1 MLSQNEIIIDQ
12 LRQYINNNARFEV
25 IGRAFGYYPSLIS
38 NNANKLLFE
47 CSGSQIDPYDVF
59 LDLHNYYNIKSSC
72 SCPYNGAGICKHQV
86 ASLNKLIELI
96 ESEDI
101 DLIRM
106 IEKKTFISPTTTI
119 PHDHGIIDVDELNK
133 MEFSSRTNYYSPLT
147 FTSINKNRIEGEIGR
162 ASCRERVEKTVVAV
176 ELKRKEE

>member
-12 LRQYINNNARFEV
+12 LRQYINKNARFEV

-86 ASLNKLIELI
+86 ASLNKLDRKSTGLNSSHVRISYAVFCLKKKK
-96 ESEDI
+96 
-101 DLIRM
+101 
-106 IEKKTFISPTTTI
+106 EKI
-119 PHDHGIIDVDELNK
+119 
-133 MEFSSRTNYYSPLT
+133 
-147 FTSINKNRIEGEIGR
+147 
-162 ASCRERVEKTVVAV
+162 
-176 ELKRKEE
+176 